1 MRGGFIG
8 QFVGYGSMAA
18 CIKFRAFVPIV
29 AEYDS
34 IMDKLASCAY
44 DGSPRPLCLAKAV
57 QANLMAMVATEAIA
71 EAWPAERPFVVSRSG
86 FAGIQRYAQTW
97 SGDNLTSW
105 RTLKYNVAT
114 ILGVSAL
121 LLQPKSLFAISLFAA
136 GIGLCGVVHHG
147 CDIGGFW
154 GPRPTAEL
162 LVRWVQN
169 GVFQPRFS
177 IHSCNQV
184 RVHMVHNSAN
194 FEECNAGA

>member
-1 MRGGFIG
+1 MSERLLMAFSEGGLYWAILG
-8 QFVGYGSMAA
+8 LRLMAA

-105 RTLKYNVAT
+105 RTLKYNVDT

-121 LLQPKSLFAISLFAA
+121 LLQPKSLFAISLFAV
-136 GIGLCGVVHHG
+136 GIGLC
-147 CDIGGFW
+147 CRDRALRSRA
-154 GPRPTAEL
+154 PRL
-162 LVRWVQN
+162 RH
-169 GVFQPRFS
+169 R
-177 IHSCNQV
+177 
-184 RVHMVHNSAN
+184 RVL
-194 FEECNAGA
+194 GASPYC